1 MSLQLWA
8 GVYLRW
14 VVDQGPQEAAW
25 LVVKELRERD
35 SALRSKVSRLRRQL
49 QDLER
54 EALEVGILSPTM
66 ELEVA

>member
-1 MSLQLWA
+1 M
-8 GVYLRW
+8 
-14 VVDQGPQEAAW
+14 VDQGPQEAAW

-35 SALRSKVSRLRRQL
+35 AALRSKVARLRRQL

-54 EALEVGILSPTM
+54 EALEVGILSPAM

>member
-1 MSLQLWA
+1 MWGA
-8 GVYLRW
+8 VYLRW

-35 SALRSKVSRLRRQL
+35 AALRSKVARLRRQL

-54 EALEVGILSPTM
+54 EALEVGILSPAM
-66 ELEVA
+66 EVEVA